1 MDQAYWLERERD
13 SIAHA
18 RAATLPD
25 VRLIHYDLAHRYS
38 IKAANAGREHLG
50 AGPELKRNL
59 DEQLM
64 TAFDPLRIP
73 PLKQRPRF
81 S

>member
-13 SIAHA
+13 SMAHA

-38 IKAANAGREHLG
+38 IKAADAAKAARSR
-50 AGPELKRNL
+50 PKLKRGVR
-59 DEQLM
+59 DQLA
-64 TAFDPLRIP
+64 TAFPTP
-73 PLKQRPRF
+73 AA
-81 S
+81 

>member
-1 MDQAYWLERERD
+1 MDQVYWLERERD

-50 AGPELKRNL
+50 AGGPELKRNL

-64 TAFDPLRIP
+64 TAFHPLRT
-73 PLKQRPRF
+73 LRPEWAGE
-81 S
+81 

>member
-18 RAATLPD
+18 RASTLPD

-38 IKAANAGREHLG
+38 IKAADAGREHLG
-50 AGPELKRNL
+50 SGGPKLKRKL

-64 TAFDPLRIP
+64 TAFHPNRTLA
-73 PLKQRPRF
+73 
-81 S
+81 